1 MRPRPHARNASTD
14 TPAAPAPVPG
24 LLPRQEAFCRHVAAG
39 HPLAAAARLAGYGW
53 RGAKQQ
59 GSRLLQDPRVA
70 ARVAALAGA
79 REERRRAE
87 LDALAEV
94 ATQILG
100 RALEPGGND
109 FAALRALDAISRF
122 RGLLGEP
129 PVKAALSSEA
139 EDEADDVA
147 EEAPDPADPDP
158 VTGDP
163 EARPPSEG
171 AEAAPASDAA
181 PPPAMPPELPSEPRP
196 LPRRVDDA
204 EWRATR
210 PTTQE
215 LIALEAIHEARSL
228 ERADL
233 MRRASPVVA
242 KALEHFEVERAFFRG
257 LAQAA
262 TAGGG
267 DAASR
272 R

>member
-1 MRPRPHARNASTD
+1 MDMPAS
-14 TPAAPAPVPG
+14 PAPVPA

-39 HPLAAAARLAGYGW
+39 HALAAAARLAGYGW

-70 ARVAALAGA
+70 ARIAALAGA

-87 LDALAEV
+87 LDALADV

-129 PVKAALSSEA
+129 PVRAALA
-139 EDEADDVA
+139 KDDEDEAA
-147 EEAPDPADPDP
+147 EEDAPDLVTPDPAAPDLLAP
-158 VTGDP
+158 DLFAGNPD
-163 EARPPSEG
+163 ARSAPEG
-171 AEAAPASDAA
+171 AEAAPPSDAA

-242 KALEHFEVERAFFRG
+242 KALEHYEVERGFFRG

-262 TAGGG
+262 VSAGGAP
-267 DAASR
+267 DVDLR
-272 R
+272 